1 MMKVITII
9 ILIIDTAETAENLMT
24 DTATVVKLRQV
35 KVNRNKI
42 TADTAALLVRTPCI
56 ISLNVV
62 TMVIISLND
71 NLEVVTMVIISNRN
85 IREVEVMDMQICGN
99 VALVLFTTNSL
110 GIFVRCAAS
119 LETLLPKLTSDLWNL
134 LRWPGSCQFQR

>member
-1 MMKVITII
+1 M
-9 ILIIDTAETAENLMT
+9 NSP
-24 DTATVVKLRQV
+24 
-35 KVNRNKI
+35 
-42 TADTAALLVRTPCI
+42 LVRTPCI

-99 VALVLFTTNSL
+99 VALVHFTTNSL
-110 GIFVRCAAS
+110 GIFVRCAAN
-119 LETLLPKLTSDLWNL
+119 LEILLPKLTSDLWNL
-134 LRWPGSCQFQR
+134 LR